1 MIVLPENESS
11 SEILL
16 LLLLSSAP
24 LLLLLL
30 LLFIQQTFIAC
41 LLCLRH
47 CARCHGN
54 YKVNK
59 ILPHLNG
66 CTLIFLA
73 LF

>member
-24 LLLLLL
+24 LLLLL